1 MLAAGVAPDDVTFN
15 TLISKSGS
23 EERAAHWYEAML
35 AAGVAPD
42 DVTFNTLIS
51 KSGSEERAAH
61 GGSQEV
67 DTEH

>member
-1 MLAAGVAPDDVTFN
+1 
-15 TLISKSGS
+15 
-23 EERAAHWYEAML
+23 ML